1 MRHVKKTTGL
11 AAPLSLIIASVATGP
26 AHASA
31 QFIDEMI
38 HMFRDNEIYVYGSV
52 GAALLMV
59 AMLAFAFASTGR
71 RRRRKTI
78 AAYDNELTRYRQDL
92 RRSYG

>member
-1 MRHVKKTTGL
+1 MRHFKKTAGI
-11 AAPLSLIIASVATGP
+11 AAPLSLITASVVIAP

-31 QFIDEMI
+31 QFIDETVQ
-38 HMFRDNEIYVYGSV
+38 MFRDNEVYVYGSV
-52 GAALLMV
+52 GAAILMV
-59 AMLAFAFASTGR
+59 AMLAVVFASSGR